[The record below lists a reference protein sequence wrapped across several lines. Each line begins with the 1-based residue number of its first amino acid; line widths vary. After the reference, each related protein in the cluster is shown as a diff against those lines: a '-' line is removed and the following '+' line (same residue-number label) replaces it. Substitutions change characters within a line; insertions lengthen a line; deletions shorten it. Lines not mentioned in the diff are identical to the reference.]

1 MHELAIAQGV
11 IDQVSER
18 LPGERVTR
26 VCLEI
31 GSLSGVVADA
41 LRFCFDLATEGT
53 GLAGASLDITET
65 AARCR
70 CRDCGSEFMP
80 DGLLP
85 LCPCGSADVLV
96 LSGEDLRIISVQV
109 AARAVR

>member
-11 IDQVSER
+11 IDQVTER
-18 LPGERVTR
+18 LPGERVVG

-53 GLAGASLDITET
+53 RLAGARLDIAET

-70 CRDCGSEFMP
+70 CRECGAEVSP

-85 LCPCGSADVLV
+85 LCPCGSADTAV
-96 LSGEDLRIISVQV
+96 LSGDELRITSVRL
-109 AARAVR
+109 AA